1 VARDVQAI
9 DSPTLYLRRLSDA
22 QTTAL
27 GLSSPF
33 TLYPCITTRL
43 DEQIEQIHVR
53 TQHEEAYPPFFAL
66 PETEQFVL
74 PAGDATAFLIIT
86 TGPDGSMN
94 GCAQVTVDLFREA
107 GGARTALASGSLT
120 TTLVPPSA
128 GGTLD
133 PIEVPIT
140 VGGDVASRTFAPG
153 EFLTAVILVT
163 NSCGD
168 EAGRNLTLRYGAI
181 DRLARIEFAGIPD
194 PQPGGPLDPDNDAVF
209 SLCDNC
215 PETPNPDQADHNNDG
230 QGDICTECVIGGL
243 NPPTC
248 NCEIS
253 PCASEDPCILTA
265 CDQSDGCVVDPLL
278 FLAAV
283 QCRLDVMEGAILDA
297 PAVDLAPNLARR
309 KSPLRKLIRK
319 DRKAAVKAQLA
330 IDNGRPEKKIGRK
343 VTKVSR
349 ILGKFVNTV
358 EGLPGG
364 MSAELKDT
372 LLDNANLARQQL
384 NP

>member
-1 VARDVQAI
+1 MTRHLLGLLLSAAVARDVQAI

-128 GGTLD
+128 GG
-133 PIEVPIT
+133 
-140 VGGDVASRTFAPG
+140 
-153 EFLTAVILVT
+153 
-163 NSCGD
+163 
-168 EAGRNLTLRYGAI
+168 
-181 DRLARIEFAGIPD
+181 
-194 PQPGGPLDPDNDAVF
+194 
-209 SLCDNC
+209 
-215 PETPNPDQADHNNDG
+215 
-230 QGDICTECVIGGL
+230 
-243 NPPTC
+243 
-248 NCEIS
+248 
-253 PCASEDPCILTA
+253 
-265 CDQSDGCVVDPLL
+265 
-278 FLAAV
+278 
-283 QCRLDVMEGAILDA
+283 
-297 PAVDLAPNLARR
+297 
-309 KSPLRKLIRK
+309 
-319 DRKAAVKAQLA
+319 
-330 IDNGRPEKKIGRK
+330 
-343 VTKVSR
+343 
-349 ILGKFVNTV
+349 
-358 EGLPGG
+358 
-364 MSAELKDT
+364 
-372 LLDNANLARQQL
+372 NA
-384 NP
+384 